1 MPSELKRQ
9 NHDLWEIVE
18 ESGDIEPWE
27 NPRGMKTFQIFEELA
42 CVGRIRYT
50 LVWPKRI
57 ELEPFVGGN

>member
-50 LVWPKRI
+50 LCGPR
-57 ELEPFVGGN
+57 G